1 MRTRRLLIWL
11 MFGVFVIVSWIVIL
25 GYAFFAGWSSCEV
38 RHACTSDRV
47 VGILLWL
54 ILPAQGL
61 IVALIKVRLE
71 E

>member
-1 MRTRRLLIWL
+1 MRKRRIIAWLLFWA
-11 MFGVFVIVSWIVIL
+11 FVFVSWVIVL

-38 RHACTSDRV
+38 RHACTADRV

-54 ILPAQGL
+54 LLPAQGL
-61 IVALIKVRLE
+61 IAALIKVRLE